1 MQVRL
6 SARSA
11 NDDELVADLARV
23 AADNGSGVLTRARYD
38 RYGAFHS
45 STIVRRLGGWATAC
59 SKAGLTTGRSD
70 LGHADEVWMSNIY
83 EVWIATG
90 RQPSYD
96 AMRIGTSRFSPEGY
110 ARRYGSWTQALVS
123 FQHWIDGANTPGRL
137 TTLRKRM

>member
-59 SKAGLTTGRSD
+59 AKAGLTTGRSD

-83 EVWIATG
+83 EVWIAIG

-96 AMRIGTSRFSPEGY
+96 AMRIGTSRFSPKATPVDTDLGP
-110 ARRYGSWTQALVS
+110 RRSCHSSTGSTE
-123 FQHWIDGANTPGRL
+123 ANTPGRL
-137 TTLRKRM
+137 KTLRKRM